1 MGETQ
6 YSKGIKISLP
16 SKVCKIR
23 LRITQKQRSTYVMTL
38 HRRWFVF
45 GCFVSSGMCETRSD
59 SKFCKAFFSVFSC
72 GDRRCNSRSLWRYH
86 NTMLWQPGEKERRL
100 PHYGGCHAQDDQDIY
115 YQVCVSKLGFP
126 PWPIFT
132 ILQTLNPYRLRYK
145 FYCLELNWLQDF
157 AMAEALGP
165 QDRSSVRLSVTTL
178 FLIFNQYYL
187 RDSF

>member
-16 SKVCKIR
+16 SNVCKIR
-23 LRITQKQRSTYVMTL
+23 LTITQKQRSTYVMTL

-59 SKFCKAFFSVFSC
+59 SKFCQAFFSVFSC

-86 NTMLWQPGEKERRL
+86 NTMLWQSGEKERRL
-100 PHYGGCHAQDDQDIY
+100 PHHGGCHAQDDQDIY

-126 PWPIFT
+126 LCVCVCGGGGGVDAGGAIGGCTHYASKPFLDSLNLKSAQSLYNF
-132 ILQTLNPYRLRYK
+132 LQGK
-145 FYCLELNWLQDF
+145 
-157 AMAEALGP
+157 
-165 QDRSSVRLSVTTL
+165 
-178 FLIFNQYYL
+178 
-187 RDSF
+187 